1 MSNMKFTF
9 AHNEKLGVLVSYLL
23 NIPNLQAILLNGE
36 LGSGKTTLAKAIAKQ
51 LGEKETV
58 ISPTFNSILIYDKLV
73 HIDAYKMVGNLFPY
87 EEYFED
93 KLVII
98 EWADKITHS
107 FTNYVEIDV
116 YVKDGKHI
124 FEIKKEVS

>member
-1 MSNMKFTF
+1 MKFTF

-51 LGEKETV
+51 LGEKKTV

-107 FTNYVEIDV
+107 FTNYVEIEV

>member
-1 MSNMKFTF
+1 M
-9 AHNEKLGVLVSYLL
+9 L

-51 LGEKETV
+51 LGEKKTV

-107 FTNYVEIDV
+107 FTNYVEIEV